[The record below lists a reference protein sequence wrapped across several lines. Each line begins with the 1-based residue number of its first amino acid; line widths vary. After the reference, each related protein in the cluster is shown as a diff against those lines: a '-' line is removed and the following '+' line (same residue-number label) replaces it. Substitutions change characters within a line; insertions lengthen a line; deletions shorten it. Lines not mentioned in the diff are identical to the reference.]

1 MVGAVLATIAAGR
14 ATTRGPALGWFFVA
28 TGCGALAFATK
39 PSAIAGLGLVWI
51 TVAILERRLA
61 AAAVLGWALI
71 AAAAGAIIVGPIPVS
86 AFGQPPAWDLLA
98 YAGRQAVA
106 LWRLLALVVV
116 PVGFSI
122 DHDYAWV
129 TPAIGWLALALVG
142 GTAWGSWTLRRRRPV
157 LAWAGLWVLVAVAP
171 RFLTLG
177 AYPGAGPELNE
188 HQWYL
193 AMPGVA
199 IGIAALLK
207 GGL

>member
-1 MVGAVLATIAAGR
+1 
-14 ATTRGPALGWFFVA
+14 
-28 TGCGALAFATK
+28 LAFLTK

-51 TVAILERRLA
+51 TVAVLERRPSA
-61 AAAVLGWALI
+61 AAGLGWALI
-71 AAAAGAIIVGPIPVS
+71 AAATGAIIVGPIPAS
-86 AFGQPPAWDLLA
+86 TFGQPLAWDLLA

-106 LWRLLALVVV
+106 LGRLLALVVV

-129 TPAIGWLALALVG
+129 TPRIGWLALALVG
-142 GTAWGSWTLRRRRPV
+142 GMAGGCWTLRTRRPV
-157 LAWAGLWVLVAVAP
+157 LAWAGLWTLVAVAP

-177 AYPGAGPELNE
+177 AYPGAGPEINA
-188 HQWYL
+188 HQFYV

-207 GGL
+207 GGR